1 MTAVRLMK
9 IKSDEERLNRL
20 ISIIKSIKLDTT
32 DNNAINSHFYPQLV
46 NGLYGTVF
54 LTSFFLQ
61 SRDKQNNRSNLPQ
74 SNPENKIQPA
84 ISPKTSSDKSKEQA
98 PYYLKTVQLIPYGQL
113 KESVLAQYYSNTLNY
128 QNINL
133 GLDTILNQISND
145 KIKASLISR
154 FNSHQSR
161 IIDQNSIKVNPAEE
175 NLLDKLKNK
184 YKGYVL
190 YIDIWGTWCGP
201 CYESFKL
208 APKIKKSVENQKVVF
223 IYLCSNCD
231 KNKWTKDIKDYNL
244 DGENIFLTSDQYM
257 SLSKEFNIIGVPR
270 FIIIDKNG
278 KVVNANA
285 PRPSS
290 FDFMQEKLI
299 NELTKYSKQ

>member
-32 DNNAINSHFYPQLV
+32 DNNAINSPIYPMIV

-61 SRDKQNNRSNLPQ
+61 SQDKQNNRSHLPP

-84 ISPKTSSDKSKEQA
+84 ISPKTSSDKFKEQS
-98 PYYLKTVQLIPYGQL
+98 PYYLRTVQLIPYSQL
-113 KESVLAQYYSNTLNY
+113 RESVLAQYYLNTLNS

-145 KIKASLISR
+145 KIKASLINR
-154 FNSHQSR
+154 YNSYQSR
-161 IIDQNSIKVNPAEE
+161 TINQNSLKVNSDKET
-175 NLLDKLKNK
+175 LLDQLKNK

-201 CYESFKL
+201 CYESFKH

-223 IYLCSNCD
+223 IYLCSNCN
-231 KNKWTKDIKDYNL
+231 KNKWVKDIKDFNL

-257 SLSKEFNIIGVPR
+257 SLTKEFNIIGVPR
-270 FIIIDKNG
+270 YIIIDKNG

-285 PRPSS
+285 PRPTS
-290 FDFMQEKLI
+290 FDFLQKKLI
-299 NELTKYSKQ
+299 NELIKYSK